1 MWWLSGRAVLIVFL
15 LLGVH
20 GGDVRRGL
28 CVVRPCLLAVTD
40 KVLEVLYSTHGLA
53 EFGDWSVWWVEV
65 DAEEKVRAAG

>member
-1 MWWLSGRAVLIVFL
+1 M
-15 LLGVH
+15 H
-20 GGDVRRGL
+20 GGYVRRRL

-65 DAEEKVRAAG
+65 DAEEKVRAVGDK